1 MKFGERI
8 INLIT
13 DSYGVDTVFGIPGVH
28 TIEFYRGVHSRRLQS
43 IVPRHEQGGAF
54 MADGYTRVTGKPGV
68 CLFVT
73 GPGVLNAM
81 TPIAQAWHD
90 SIPMLV
96 LAATTATR
104 DLGRGRGPLHD
115 VGDQTAIT
123 APITSI
129 SETVT
134 DPDRFAEL
142 IADAWQSWA
151 SGRPRPVHLAVPVDL
166 LSTEIGRI
174 EPVRGTL
181 TPAPADPAAIAA
193 AAKALRSAV
202 RPVIIA
208 GGGALRAAHEIRL
221 LAEHLDAPVV
231 TTGNA
236 KGLIPADHP
245 LAVGTLLPF
254 APVLDLI
261 ERADVVLA
269 IGTEFSDVDRIYTGA
284 DLKIP
289 GTLIRVDIDPGQLN
303 GLITAT
309 IGIAA
314 DATLAAEALLA
325 EAVAVEAVAVEAL
338 TSGAAERSRS
348 CNGAERT
355 RQTVAA
361 VRFSD
366 QTDRHGAWLDA
377 LGSVLTD
384 DTITV
389 LDSTQLAYSAL
400 HRLPGGHPGN
410 WIATYGLGT
419 LGAALPMAVGARIG
433 RPQAPVVAVAGDGG
447 VLFTLPELATAV
459 DHGGPLT
466 LVIWDNAGYGE
477 IRDSFDRAA
486 APRIGTETSAH
497 DLVAIAR
504 GFGASAR
511 RVDTADAFADEL
523 DVAASRPGISV
534 VVATEPGSPATRPQ

>member
-1 MKFGERI
+1 MKFGEAI
-8 INLIT
+8 IDLIAN
-13 DSYGVDTVFGIPGVH
+13 SYDVDTVFGIPGVH
-28 TIEFYRGVHSRRLQS
+28 TIEFYRGVHSRRLHS
-43 IVPRHEQGGAF
+43 VVPRHEQGGAF

-96 LAATTATR
+96 LAATTASG

-115 VGDQTAIT
+115 VGDQTAMT
-123 APITSI
+123 VPITSI
-129 SETVT
+129 SETVS

-142 IADAWQSWA
+142 IAQAWQSWA
-151 SGRPRPVHLAVPVDL
+151 VGRPRPVHLAVPVDL
-166 LSTEIGRI
+166 LSAEVGPIK
-174 EPVRGTL
+174 PVRL
-181 TPAPADPAAIAA
+181 EATPTEPDQTAVTSAAQ
-193 AAKALRSAV
+193 ALRAAV
-202 RPVIIA
+202 RPVILA
-208 GGGALRAAHEIRL
+208 GGGALGAPDGIRL
-221 LAEHLDAPVV
+221 LAERLDAPVV

-245 LAVGTLLPF
+245 LSVGTLLPF
-254 APVLDLI
+254 SPVLDLI

-284 DLKIP
+284 ELKIP
-289 GTLIRVDIDPGQLN
+289 GTLIRVDIDRGQLD
-303 GLITAT
+303 GLVKAT

-314 DATLAAEALLA
+314 DAALTIEALLLVLPA
-325 EAVAVEAVAVEAL
+325 HPQAR
-338 TSGAAERSRS
+338 G
-348 CNGAERT
+348 GAERT
-355 RQTVAA
+355 RKTVAA
-361 VRFSD
+361 VTFSD
-366 QTDRHGAWLDA
+366 QTEQHGPWLDA

-384 DTITV
+384 DTVTV

-410 WIATYGLGT
+410 WIASYGLGT
-419 LGAALPMAVGARIG
+419 LGPALPMAVGARIG
-433 RPQAPVVAVAGDGG
+433 RQEAPVVAVAGDGG

-459 DHGGPLT
+459 DTGGQLT

-504 GFGASAR
+504 GFGAAAT
-511 RVDTADAFADEL
+511 RVDTPEIFADEL
-523 DVAASRPGISV
+523 GVAATRQGVSV
-534 VVATEPGSPATRPQ
+534 VVATEPGSPATRPH